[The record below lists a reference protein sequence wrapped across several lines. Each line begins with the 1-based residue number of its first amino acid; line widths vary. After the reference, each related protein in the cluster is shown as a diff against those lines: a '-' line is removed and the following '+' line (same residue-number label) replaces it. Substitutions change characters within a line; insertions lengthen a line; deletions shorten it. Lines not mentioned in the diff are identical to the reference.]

1 MQITYED
8 LGSNNLARF
17 TQYLAD
23 HLTEQLDRAGIGYNI
38 DRFQIE
44 DAVSAYIGG
53 AADHN

>member
-8 LGSNNLARF
+8 LGGNDLARF

-23 HLTEQLDRAGIGYNI
+23 HLTEQLDRAGFDCNL

-44 DAVSAYIGG
+44 EAISAYIGG
-53 AADHN
+53 AADYA